1 MRKAVI
7 LMVVIAIIAMVA
19 FTGCTTTKENSLTRV
34 KKAGVLKV
42 GSDTTYPPFEWIDTK
57 TGKAQGFDVD
67 LANLI
72 AKKLGVKAEIIT
84 TAWDGIIPAL
94 KSGKFDVIIS
104 AMTITPE
111 REKEIDFSI
120 PYYDSGQ
127 IIAVRKDNNTIKGP
141 NDLSGKTV
149 GVQTGTTGEEAAK
162 KIPGVKIKEYPDIQY
177 AFADL
182 EKGRIDAVVNDFPV
196 SAFYVKGH
204 PDVKLVGKLFTVEHY
219 GIAFRKSDKALREA
233 INKILKD
240 IKSDGEYDQIYEKWF
255 GKKPEG

>member
-7 LMVVIAIIAMVA
+7 LMIVIAIIATIA
-19 FTGCTTTKENSLTRV
+19 FTGCSSKETSLTRI

-84 TAWDGIIPAL
+84 TDWGGIIPAL
-94 KSGKFDVIIS
+94 NSGKFDVIIS
-104 AMTITPE
+104 AMTITDA
-111 REKEIDFSI
+111 RKKKIDFSI

-196 SAFYVKGH
+196 SAFYAKGH
-204 PDVKLVGKLFTVEHY
+204 PDVKLVGKLFTIEHY
-219 GIAFRKSDKALREA
+219 GIAFRKSDEKDLENA
-233 INKILKD
+233 INKILKE